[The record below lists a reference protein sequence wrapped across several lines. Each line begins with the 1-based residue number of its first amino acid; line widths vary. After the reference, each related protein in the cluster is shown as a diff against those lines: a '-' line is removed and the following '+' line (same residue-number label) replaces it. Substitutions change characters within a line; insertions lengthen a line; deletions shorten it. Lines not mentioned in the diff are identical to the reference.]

1 MNNGDKPA
9 DTYVTSEIRKGQ
21 RYSVVIEGLTKREY
35 FAGSA
40 MQGLCAS
47 NPNITRDCDSLTIA
61 LLAVG
66 VADELLEALEN
77 NND

>member
-35 FAGSA
+35 FAGLA
-40 MQGLCAS
+40 MQALMADSEWDIPVSRVG
-47 NPNITRDCDSLTIA
+47 NIAVQAADA
-61 LLAVG
+61 LLK
-66 VADELLEALEN
+66 ALEESK
-77 NND
+77 